1 MSIRLTD
8 ELKAQALEVA
18 SLYEPLAPPVLVG
31 SCVWLG
37 EGNDIDVVVLVKDP
51 RVDRGVPCCPGDYT
65 TSWSAYRHGVVNAI
79 AVACAVE
86 WEGWKHAAAVMPS
99 MPKSLMQNKNWRVLV
114 CEELRQEVKQRKD
127 LHGEYAKA

>member
-37 EGNDIDVVVLVKDP
+37 EGNDIDVVILVKDHSASCGG
-51 RVDRGVPCCPGDYT
+51 DPCCPDYIA
-65 TSWSAYRHGVVNAI
+65 SWPTMTAYRHGVVNVI
-79 AVACAVE
+79 AVDCEVE

-99 MPKSLMQNKNWRVLV
+99 MPKSLMQDKSWRVSM
-114 CEELRQEVKQRKD
+114 CEELRRVGKEQCLSD
-127 LHGEYAKA
+127 

>member
-37 EGNDIDVVVLVKDP
+37 EGNDIDVVVF
-51 RVDRGVPCCPGDYT
+51 VDDASADRDGEPC
-65 TSWSAYRHGVVNAI
+65 SSVAYGGMVAWRHGHVNII
-79 AVACAVE
+79 AVEDERVWA
-86 WEGWKHAAAVMPS
+86 GWRHAAELMPGLS
-99 MPKSLMQNKNWRVLV
+99 KELIADKDDRVAV
-114 CEELRQEVKQRKD
+114 CEALRELGEKQCPS
-127 LHGEYAKA
+127 A

>member
-37 EGNDIDVVVLVKDP
+37 EGNDIDVVVRVKDP
-51 RVDRGVPCCPGDYT
+51 RVDRGGVPSCPEDYT
-65 TSWSAYRHGVVNAI
+65 TSWPNMMAYRHGEVNVI
-79 AVACAVE
+79 AVGIDAE
-86 WEGWKHAAAVMPS
+86 WVGWKHAAEVLVG
-99 MPKSLMQNKNWRVLV
+99 MPKSLMQDKSWRVSV
-114 CEELRQEVKQRKD
+114 CEELRRVGKTQCQ
-127 LHGEYAKA
+127 LA